1 MTIRYKVRYAATQ
14 CPNCGTE
21 IMGGHR
27 RFGPKQVQ
35 CFCCNKILDTGLT
48 PWAALPAGRKL
59 LLALS
64 ELFIPSWNMPVKAFL
79 GNLLAWYFVAAFLA
93 MLGWAFIFAYDD
105 GSGWADTA
113 VTLNIVAAILIGFL
127 LVPGQRLIRMIVES
141 NRYSRTGMAPVWRK
155 SKWLRREGE

>member
-1 MTIRYKVRYAATQ
+1 MAIAYKVRYVVTE
-14 CPNCGTE
+14 CPYCGSG
-21 IMGGHR
+21 IMGGHH

-35 CFCCNKILDTGLT
+35 CYHCKKVMGTGLT
-48 PWAALPAGRKL
+48 PWTDLPTGRKL

-64 ELFIPSWNMPVKAFL
+64 ELLVPSWNLPVWTFI
-79 GNLLAWYFVAAFLA
+79 GNLFAWYLVSGMLG

-113 VTLNIVAAILIGFL
+113 LTINVIAAIAIGFL

-141 NRYSRTGMAPVWRK
+141 NRYSKTGVPPVWRK
-155 SKWLRREGE
+155 SKWLRRKGE